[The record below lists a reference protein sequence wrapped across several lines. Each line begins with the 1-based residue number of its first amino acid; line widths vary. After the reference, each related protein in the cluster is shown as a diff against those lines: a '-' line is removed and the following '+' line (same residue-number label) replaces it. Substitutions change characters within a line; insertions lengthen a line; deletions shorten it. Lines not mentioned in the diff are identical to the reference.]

1 MDGWLRCCH
10 AGRRHHRA
18 TKKDVWSLMLA
29 GNDIRR
35 TDELDKMSGTTRSVL
50 LEVIE
55 QQIFSIAETGIN
67 CQLSVHTPLLT
78 TADPC
83 ESRWNRDKIIIQN
96 HRAAAHPHLVSPHY
110 PSDEAKEGE
119 TMDKGDQRNYIA
131 YTKPNFQLV
140 MTDLASQRHILG
152 YAVMG
157 RVGSGIGSDHD
168 LPLLVG
174 EPYSAGGDSCEGS
187 VLGICGAPGSGWRR
201 GDCTAR
207 PPGRRLPTR
216 PLAVLS
222 FSILTTGLLAAG
234 RRRRREVAA
243 AHRKM
248 IQRAR
253 LDTDHGLHQALPRVS
268 QVVSTL

>member
-1 MDGWLRCCH
+1 
-10 AGRRHHRA
+10 
-18 TKKDVWSLMLA
+18 MLA

-35 TDELDKMSGTTRSVL
+35 TDELDKMSGTTRSLL

-55 QQIFSIAETGIN
+55 QQILSIAETGII
-67 CQLSVHTPLLT
+67 CQLSVRTPLLT

-83 ESRWNRDKIIIQN
+83 EPRWNRDIIEN
-96 HRAAAHPHLVSPHY
+96 TELPHTPTWCRLTILLMRQ
-110 PSDEAKEGE
+110 EGE

-131 YTKPNFQLV
+131 YTKPNFQSV
-140 MTDLASQRHILG
+140 MTDLASQRHISG

-157 RVGSGIGSDHD
+157 RVGSGIGSEHD

-174 EPYSAGGDSCEGS
+174 ESYSAGGDSREGS
-187 VLGICGAPGSGWRR
+187 VLGICGASGSGWRR

-243 AHRKM
+243 AHRKI